1 MAAKQASPNARD
13 VLQLVVGG
21 WSEEQSKI
29 DDCLNEAPA
38 GGGTWVILLEELQRS
53 RVALAQSEARY
64 RMLAEQAPVMMHSI
78 DPSGHICSVS
88 DLWLATLGY
97 QRDEVIGRPS
107 TDFLTEASR
116 DHARDVVLP
125 DYMRT
130 GVCRDV
136 PYQFVKRNGEVI
148 DILLSAVAER
158 DAAGEVLRSIAVLV
172 DVTERRRAEVELRF
186 SEARLRALA
195 DNSPLVIFMKDL
207 DGRYVVVNREF
218 VRHHGCPETDLVGK
232 TSFDLFPLEE
242 ATGYAKHDREVV
254 EKGRAVHREFVN
266 GTADNPQ
273 IWSALKFPIVNSTGA
288 TIGVGCIESNIT
300 EQKRTERALRA
311 AKEQAETA
319 NRTKSEFLANM
330 SHELRTPLNAILGFS
345 EIMRAEMFGPM
356 GAQRYVDYAQDIYQ
370 SGSLLLELINDIL
383 DLSKIEAGR
392 LELHDEIVNIGDLVD
407 GALRFTQERA
417 RLNGITI
424 DQAVDPGLPL
434 LRADRRLLTQIL
446 LNLLS
451 NATKFT
457 PSGGRISISAA
468 IAETGDLDVRVAD
481 TGIGIARTD
490 IDKVLQA
497 FGQVESA
504 LSRKNGGTGL
514 GLPLAKGLAELHGGR
529 LDIDSD
535 VGKGTTVT
543 VSMPA
548 QRLQPHQT
556 CSL

>member
-1 MAAKQASPNARD
+1 MAAKQPSPTSRD
-13 VLQLVVGG
+13 VLQLVPGG
-21 WSEEQSKI
+21 WSCKQSEI
-29 DDCLNEAPA
+29 DSSLNEAPA

-53 RVALAQSEARY
+53 RAALAQSEARY

-78 DPSGHICSVS
+78 DPSGRICSVS

-116 DHARDVVLP
+116 NYARDVILP

-136 PYQFVKRNGEVI
+136 AYQFVKRNGDVI

-158 DAAGEVLRSIAVLV
+158 DAGGEILRSIAILV
-172 DVTERRRAEVELRF
+172 DVTERRRAEIELRF

-195 DNSPLVIFMKDL
+195 DNSPLIIFMKDL
-207 DGRYVVVNREF
+207 AGRYVVVNREF
-218 VRHHGCPETDLVGK
+218 IRHHSHPETDIVGK
-232 TSFDLFPLEE
+232 TTFDLFPSDE
-242 ATGYAKHDREVV
+242 AAEYAKHDHEVI
-254 EKGRAVHREFVN
+254 ENGQAVRREFVN
-266 GTADNPQ
+266 GAADNPQ
-273 IWSALKFPIVNSTGA
+273 IWSALKFPIVNSAGA

-300 EQKRTERALRA
+300 EQKRTEQALHA
-311 AKEQAETA
+311 AKEQAEAA

-356 GAQRYVDYAQDIYQ
+356 GARRYLDYAQDIYQ

-392 LELHDEIVNIGDLVD
+392 VELHDEIINIGDLVD

-417 RLNGITI
+417 AVNGITI
-424 DQAVDPGLPL
+424 VQEVDPKLPL

-468 IAETGDLDVRVAD
+468 VGDTGDLAVRVAD
-481 TGIGIARTD
+481 TGIGIAPAD
-490 IDKVLQA
+490 IVRVLEA

-504 LSRKNGGTGL
+504 LSRKHGGTGL

-529 LDIDSD
+529 LDIVSD

-543 VSMPA
+543 VSLPA
-548 QRLQPHQT
+548 KRLQPCQPF
-556 CSL
+556 SL